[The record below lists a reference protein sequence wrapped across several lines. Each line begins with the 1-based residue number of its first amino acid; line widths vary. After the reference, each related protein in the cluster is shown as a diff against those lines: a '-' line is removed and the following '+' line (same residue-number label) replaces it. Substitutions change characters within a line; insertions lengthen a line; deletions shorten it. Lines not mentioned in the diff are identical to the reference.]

1 MADRFRN
8 CLRHFSHCGDKMP
21 EGSNSRKG
29 GVILIVQS
37 FMVDGPRFVVAGA
50 QCEQGVACS
59 APIVRS
65 QRER

>member
-29 GVILIVQS
+29 GVILMVQS
-37 FMVDGPRFVVAGA
+37 FVVAGA